1 MAMFYVA
8 NCKRLPG
15 RNTMK
20 HVDVLDFT
28 GSFSAWALTR
38 PGTSGVGS
46 PRGPTSGT
54 TSVQQ
59 PSAAVENRWK

>member
-1 MAMFYVA
+1 
-8 NCKRLPG
+8 
-15 RNTMK
+15 MK